1 MLRPEPDAPG
11 ALCDGGKEHAW
22 RWRQAERR
30 RMVLAHVIGAKAG
43 AVVKLDQSQAVFI
56 LFGGLIRTAVVLVED
71 TELHQA
77 RL

>member
-1 MLRPEPDAPG
+1 
-11 ALCDGGKEHAW
+11 
-22 RWRQAERR
+22 
-30 RMVLAHVIGAKAG
+30 MVLAHVIGAKPG
-43 AVVKLDQSQAVFI
+43 SVVKLDQSQAVFI